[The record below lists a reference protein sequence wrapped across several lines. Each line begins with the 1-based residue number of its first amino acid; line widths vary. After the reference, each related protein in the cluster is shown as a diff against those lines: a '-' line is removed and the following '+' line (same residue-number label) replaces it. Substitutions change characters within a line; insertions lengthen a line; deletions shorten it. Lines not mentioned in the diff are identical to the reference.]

1 MTTSGGSAVAG
12 EPGFDVDSQA
22 LRRHAG
28 SVDEVAEMVD
38 QCRRAAGSVQLGRH
52 AYGRL
57 CQLIPSLLDPVQ
69 RATVNALNEA
79 ADALQRTADDVR
91 TVARHYE
98 SGDQDVAGL
107 FGLGA
112 ER

>member
-1 MTTSGGSAVAG
+1 MVG
-12 EPGFDVDSQA
+12 EPGFDVDGQA
-22 LRRHAG
+22 LRQHAG

-69 RATVNALNEA
+69 QATVNALNEA
-79 ADALQRTADDVR
+79 TDALQRTADDLR
-91 TVARHYE
+91 ATANRYE
-98 SGDQDVAGL
+98 SGDQNVAAI
-107 FGLGA
+107 FGRGTG
-112 ER
+112 R